1 MAIKESELVLAP
13 NGSLYHIN
21 LTGETLADN
30 VLLVGDPDRVNMFK
44 DIFESVEYE
53 SQNRELHALT
63 GRYHGVR
70 FTALSTGMGCDNIDI
85 VATELDAAANFNLQS
100 RTPRK
105 EHRTL
110 NWVRIGTCGSL
121 QADVDCGSLVASR
134 YAIGMDGLM
143 NYYQHG
149 DEGFEHAM
157 EEAFSQHMQLDPKL
171 AKPYCVRGSEML
183 LNKIG
188 EGIHHGITGTA
199 GFCQF
204 CARKAACK
212 CKNKHGNENEH
223 NFTGVTLFLF
233 RCRRRGL
240 PALRGVYTRCRSDR
254 CRAAMRCG
262 VRGRRADR
270 AIARFTVN
278 RRLRLALPV
287 GIRRT
292 LYRRYRNFRL
302 LLCLK
307 PVGMFLRGG
316 VFIGSR
322 ACRLRALVHLRLCIL
337 IL

>member
-171 AKPYCVRGSEML
+171 ATPYCVRGSEML

-188 EGIHHGITGTA
+188 EGIHHGITVTAPGFYGPQGRNIRLAPSIVDLNEKLATFSWKGTRVTNLEMETSAIFGFANALGHRAMTVCLIVANRPA
-199 GFCQF
+199 G
-204 CARKAACK
+204 
-212 CKNKHGNENEH
+212 
-223 NFTGVTLFLF
+223 TFLNDYHT
-233 RCRRRGL
+233 
-240 PALRGVYTRCRSDR
+240 PM
-254 CRAAMRCG
+254 RAAI
-262 VRGRRADR
+262 GR
-270 AIARFTVN
+270 V
-278 RRLRLALPV
+278 V
-287 GIRRT
+287 EG
-292 LYRRYRNFRL
+292 
-302 LLCLK
+302 
-307 PVGMFLRGG
+307 
-316 VFIGSR
+316 
-322 ACRLRALVHLRLCIL
+322 LV
-337 IL
+337 